1 MIDPKIPD
9 WCCMAEAVVRSEKP
23 SLGRRVSP
31 QRSPST
37 PYSSPNTYSSCFN
50 HADRLVSTT
59 EPGFTGTIAYD
70 THGNMTTVAGET
82 RSYDIADRHTSTT
95 KGAVTVTYV
104 RDVTDRIVARTDST
118 GTTRFGF
125 TAGGD
130 SAGLTLTSANVLV
143 ERTMG
148 LPGGVM
154 LTTRSSGNVWSY
166 PNWHGDHVATANQ
179 AGAKQGGTASYDP
192 FGNLTSG
199 TPVDN
204 GAGALDYGWH
214 GQAQRPLDTT
224 AGLTP
229 TIEMGARQYLPQLGR
244 FIEQDPIEGG
254 VDNDYTYVTDPINGS
269 DLNGM
274 WGWSSI
280 KSAWKATKN
289 FVKKHEKGLRQIANV
304 TVFVAGV
311 AGGLACAASV
321 VCGVAVGAAAGAAS
335 YAATNAG
342 TDKFSWGG
350 LGRSAL
356 IGGAIGGAGSYGTK
370 LVGAGGGLVSRAEGR
385 IANAT
390 ANHRWFA
397 GRFAGRVSGI
407 LNSPVIAVGRAT
419 VSMGRG
425 LQWSSQGS
433 NVGCA
438 ISGAC

>member
-1 MIDPKIPD
+1 MGAQTFDFTSTQAAGCAQGALAAGK
-9 WCCMAEAVVRSEKP
+9 S
-23 SLGRRVSP
+23 GNRVN
-31 QRSPST
+31 RVIGAT
-37 PYSSPNTYSSCFN
+37 TYSSCFN

-130 SAGLTLTSANVLV
+130 NAGLTLTSANVLV

-154 LTTRSSGNVWSY
+154 LTTRSSGNAWSY

-179 AGAKQGGTASYDP
+179 AGAKQGGTVSYDP

-199 TPVDN
+199 TAVDN
-204 GAGALDYGWH
+204 SAGSFDYGWH

-269 DLNGM
+269 DLTGLC
-274 WGWSSI
+274 GWTDPFGCV
-280 KSAWKATKN
+280 KKAASAAKKAVKKTVS
-289 FVKKHEKGLRQIANV
+289 FVKEHRDSIALGL
-304 TVFVAGV
+304 TVLSFVG
-311 AGGLACAASV
+311 CA
-321 VCGVAVGAAAGAAS
+321 VCGVGAAALGAWSTYDSCRGGDRVGCGVGIAS
-335 YAATNAG
+335 
-342 TDKFSWGG
+342 
-350 LGRSAL
+350 LAL
-356 IGGAIGGAGSYGTK
+356 GGAGSLLGKGGRLARVAGDARVASSRWHPVQRLITGPS
-370 LVGAGGGLVSRAEGR
+370 LQGLGGGMLRTSRFANGGSAAGTAYSACAAEG
-385 IANAT
+385 
-390 ANHRWFA
+390 
-397 GRFAGRVSGI
+397 
-407 LNSPVIAVGRAT
+407 P
-419 VSMGRG
+419 
-425 LQWSSQGS
+425 
-433 NVGCA
+433 C
-438 ISGAC
+438 

>member
-1 MIDPKIPD
+1 MGAQTFDFTSTQAAGCAQGALAAGK
-9 WCCMAEAVVRSEKP
+9 S
-23 SLGRRVSP
+23 GNRVN
-31 QRSPST
+31 RVIGAT
-37 PYSSPNTYSSCFN
+37 TYSSCFN

-82 RSYDIADRHTSTT
+82 RSYDITDRHTSTT

-229 TIEMGARQYLPQLGR
+229 TIEMGARQYLSQLGR

-254 VDNDYTYVTDPINGS
+254 VDNDYTYVTDPINNS

-274 WGWSSI
+274 WCMLGTNPNGSCRGSGVV
-280 KSAWKATKN
+280 KA
-289 FVKKHEKGLRQIANV
+289 VKKVASNP
-304 TVFVAGV
+304 VFQAV
-311 AGGLACAASV
+311 AGGIACAATAGACLV
-321 VCGVAVGAAAGAAS
+321 VGLGFAAMNIHNRANNMGGWGAAMSTSNRGRFILAGALDIGSALVPMVARAVPGTVNGVVGVSKYGRPLVGPVVTQPGRSFAAAASINGTRQLGVATV
-335 YAATNAG
+335 
-342 TDKFSWGG
+342 
-350 LGRSAL
+350 
-356 IGGAIGGAGSYGTK
+356 
-370 LVGAGGGLVSRAEGR
+370 
-385 IANAT
+385 
-390 ANHRWFA
+390 
-397 GRFAGRVSGI
+397 RF
-407 LNSPVIAVGRAT
+407 
-419 VSMGRG
+419 
-425 LQWSSQGS
+425 
-433 NVGCA
+433 
-438 ISGAC
+438 GACVNLSDTC

>member
-130 SAGLTLTSANVLV
+130 NAGLTLTSANVLV

-154 LTTRSSGNVWSY
+154 LTTRSSGNAWSY

-199 TPVDN
+199 TAVDN
-204 GAGALDYGWH
+204 SAGSFDYGWH

-254 VDNDYTYVTDPINGS
+254 VDTNGYGYVGDPVNRSDLTGMGGGGGIAQAKSRGKKAKVWKGTKGSIAAGLGISVGAVGDAIHAAKDDLRPTLGKRRNPDIEVNVDTGEIGVKGGSGQVIGNFNDY
-269 DLNGM
+269 LR
-274 WGWSSI
+274 SSGH
-280 KSAWKATKN
+280 SA
-289 FVKKHEKGLRQIANV
+289 V
-304 TVFVAGV
+304 VF
-311 AGGLACAASV
+311 
-321 VCGVAVGAAAGAAS
+321 GAAASIGI
-335 YAATNAG
+335 
-342 TDKFSWGG
+342 GG
-350 LGRSAL
+350 L
-356 IGGAIGGAGSYGTK
+356 IWWGAK
-370 LVGAGGGLVSRAEGR
+370 LFSPLCGPAAPACAV
-385 IANAT
+385 
-390 ANHRWFA
+390 
-397 GRFAGRVSGI
+397 I
-407 LNSPVIAVGRAT
+407 L
-419 VSMGRG
+419 
-425 LQWSSQGS
+425 
-433 NVGCA
+433 
-438 ISGAC
+438 